1 MFCPHCGA
9 KSPYGLKYCKRCG
22 GNLSESAESRS
33 PNITASI
40 WAVALACI
48 AITLGGL
55 GIVISSAYELV
66 RPLYPGEV
74 RTGDASMV
82 AGMILLFGTLTVF
95 GVAGLL
101 VRFASRLLG
110 GEPSNEPSI
119 PGKQIQ
125 SAPAAAQIAAPP
137 QAIGSVVEHTTRNF
151 DIEDDRIHMRDPG
164 GRMTR

>member
-1 MFCPHCGA
+1 MFCPHCGV
-9 KSPYGLKYCKRCG
+9 KSPYGLRYCKKCG
-22 GNLSESAESRS
+22 GNLNEATETRS
-33 PNITASI
+33 TNINASI

-74 RTGDASMV
+74 RTGDASMI
-82 AGMILLFGTLTVF
+82 AGMIIIFGALTVF

-110 GEPSNEPSI
+110 VQPSKEPPI
-119 PGKQIQ
+119 FGKQIP
-125 SAPAAAQIAAPP
+125 SAPEAVQIAPP
-137 QAIGSVVEHTTRNF
+137 HAVGSVVEHTTRNF
-151 DIEDDRIHMRDPG
+151 DIEDDRIQMRDPG
-164 GRMTR
+164 GRVTR

>member
-1 MFCPHCGA
+1 
-9 KSPYGLKYCKRCG
+9 LKYCKRCG
-22 GNLSESAESRS
+22 GNLTESAESRS

-40 WAVALACI
+40 WAVALASI
-48 AITLGGL
+48 TITLGGL

-74 RTGDASMV
+74 RTGDASMI
-82 AGMILLFGTLTVF
+82 AGLILLFGTLTVF

-110 GEPSNEPSI
+110 GQPSKEPSI
-119 PGKQIQ
+119 FGKQIP
-125 SAPAAAQIAAPP
+125 SAPEAVQIAPP
-137 QAIGSVVEHTTRNF
+137 QAMGSVVEHTTRNF